1 MLQLKQ
7 TSNKTHYI
15 TAACQGNQPFLLL
28 CFEMTTSHMPAIES
42 LQAKQNYV
50 LLFLAN
56 TSGHCL
62 TRTKN
67 DNLESAKQFLNWLI
81 KVKQGEQHYTGCTSI
96 QPHCFRNKSGTQF
109 TQAQSYVNVVM
120 IMILQEL
127 WWKKDAG
134 SALHT
139 PQCKWRVG
147 TPNDLYDSTPVL
159 CSEPRSCRQLWAC
172 HETCYTRWMAHVF
185 SSRDTRALG
194 LVPRHKQM
202 QP

>member
-7 TSNKTHYI
+7 TSNKAHYNCCLPRQS
-15 TAACQGNQPFLLL
+15 TVPPPLFWNDHQPHASNREFASKTKLLL
-28 CFEMTTSHMPAIES
+28 
-42 LQAKQNYV
+42 L
-50 LLFLAN
+50 LAN

-194 LVPRHKQM
+194 LVLRHKQM